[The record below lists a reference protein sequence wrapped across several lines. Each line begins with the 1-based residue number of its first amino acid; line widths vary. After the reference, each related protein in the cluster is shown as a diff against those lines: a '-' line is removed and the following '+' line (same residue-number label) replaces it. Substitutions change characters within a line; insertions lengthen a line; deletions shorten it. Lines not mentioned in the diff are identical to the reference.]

1 MDWGLRTIKR
11 HWAITGIIIAFIT
24 LGAIYSMVTP
34 IFEASDEL
42 WHYPFVKHLADG
54 NGLPVQDA
62 STAQPWRQEGSQP
75 PLYYALSALATFRI
89 NTDDAYE
96 GGGKPRYPPLL
107 WYNPHVDNGVLT
119 ADGNTNLVVH
129 SWQEAF
135 PWHGTALAVHL
146 IRFLSVLMGAAT
158 VLLTYLIALEIFPGR
173 QDLAIGAASVNA
185 FTPMFLFIS
194 GAVNNDNL
202 VVPLCSLALLMM
214 LKISNTQY
222 LISHNWILDIRY
234 WVLGSALGLAALAKE
249 SALGLL
255 PLALVAVAARIWYQ
269 NRNTPLF
276 KRSALVIGHW
286 SLVILPALAVS
297 GWWYWRNW
305 RLYGDPLGWNV
316 FLDILGRRHPPATLR
331 QLWGEREG
339 FAMSYW
345 GLFGGVNVPMDT
357 WVYGLLNLLTI
368 VAALGMIIFLIR
380 KLVRD
385 RLQPEAWVEVAILL
399 AWPTIVFVSL
409 IRWALQTWSSQGR
422 LIFSAISALTTLLFL
437 GLSQFVPRRYT
448 KILACLVGGLMF
460 IIAAITPF
468 RYIAPAY
475 AKPPPL
481 SSEEIEAI
489 PNRLDISFGEVM
501 KLLGYSWETGKSVNW
516 ETGDQSSNLPI
527 YRSTNTQYPISN
539 QLKPGDSLEV
549 TLYWQCLAK
558 TNQDYSVFVHLLDEN
573 ELIVA
578 QRDMYPGQGLYPTS
592 LWSVGEAIANRYV
605 LLLPETA
612 FAPNQAQLEVGL
624 YDFNTE
630 ERLLAYGPNEELLGD
645 NARFHEIEIL
655 PRAEAE
661 VPNPVNFNFGNRIAL
676 IGYDMDR
683 RTASPGETIHLTL
696 YWQALAKMEENYTV
710 FTHVLG
716 EENRIW
722 AQKDNWPQN
731 GDAPTSTWGPG
742 QTIEDEYEL
751 TINPDTP
758 PDVYDVEI
766 GLYLSATGDRLR
778 IVGQGGRLLDDRV
791 LLSKVRVK

>member
-1 MDWGLRTIKR
+1 MRLATIRR
-11 HWAITGIIIAFIT
+11 HWAIALIIVAFIALAT
-24 LGAIYSMVTP
+24 TYSVVTP

-54 NGLPVQDA
+54 NGLPVQDP
-62 STAQPWRQEGSQP
+62 SMDQPWRQEGSQP
-75 PLYYALSALATFRI
+75 PLYYALCALATFWI
-89 NTDDAYE
+89 DTDDAYE
-96 GGGKPRYPPLL
+96 GHPPLL

-129 SWQEAF
+129 SPQEAF

-146 IRFLSVLMGAAT
+146 IRLLSVLMGAAT
-158 VLLTYLIALEIFPGR
+158 VLLTYLIAVEIFPGR
-173 QDLAIGAASVNA
+173 EDLALGAAAVNA
-185 FTPMFLFIS
+185 FTPMFVFIS

-202 VVPLCSLALLMM
+202 VMPLCSLALLMM
-214 LKISNTQY
+214 LKISNIQY
-222 LISHNWILDIRY
+222 PISNRHWLLDIRY
-234 WVLGSALGLAALAKE
+234 WILGLVLGLAALTKE
-249 SALGLL
+249 SALGLF
-255 PLALVAVAARIWYQ
+255 PLALLAVAVRIWYQ
-269 NRNTPLF
+269 YRSPPLLRRF
-276 KRSALVIGHW
+276 GLVIGYW
-286 SLVILPALAVS
+286 LLVIAPALAVS

-316 FLDILGRRHPPATLR
+316 FLDILGRRHPAATLR

-345 GLFGGVNVPMDT
+345 GLFGGVNVPMDA
-357 WVYGLLNLLTI
+357 WVYRLLNLLAVI
-368 VAALGMIIFLIR
+368 AALGVIVFLIR
-380 KLVRD
+380 KLIRD
-385 RLQPEAWVEVAILL
+385 RLRPEAWMEVVILL
-399 AWPTIVFVSL
+399 AWPTIVFTSL

-422 LIFSAISALTTLLFL
+422 LVFSAISAFSILLFL

-448 KILACLVGGLMF
+448 KVLTCLVSGLMLV
-460 IIAAITPF
+460 ISTIAPF

-475 AKPPPL
+475 AKPPLL

-489 PNRLDISFGEVM
+489 PNRLDITFGGVM
-501 KLLGYSWETGKSVNW
+501 KLLSYDLSI
-516 ETGDQSSNLPI
+516 P
-527 YRSTNTQYPISN
+527 NTQYPISTH
-539 QLKPGDSLEV
+539 LKPGDSLTV
-549 TLYWQCLAK
+549 TLYWQSLAEM
-558 TNQDYSVFVHLLDEN
+558 NQDYSTFVHLLDEN

-592 LWSVGEAIANRYV
+592 LWAIGDTIANRYV

-612 FAPNQAQLEVGL
+612 FAPNRAQLEVGL
-624 YDFNTE
+624 YDFATG
-630 ERLLAYGPNEELLGD
+630 ERLPAYGPNGEPLGD

-655 PRAEAE
+655 PRAEAG
-661 VPNPVNFNFGNRIAL
+661 VPNPVHFNLGNKIAL

-696 YWQALAKMEENYTV
+696 YWQALAKMEEDYTV

-716 EENRIW
+716 EQNRIW
-722 AQKDNWPQN
+722 AQEDSWPMN
-731 GDAPTSTWGPG
+731 GNAPTSTWKPG
-742 QTIEDEYEL
+742 QTISDEYEL
-751 TINPDTP
+751 TIYPDTP

-766 GLYLSATGDRLR
+766 GLYLAATGDRLR